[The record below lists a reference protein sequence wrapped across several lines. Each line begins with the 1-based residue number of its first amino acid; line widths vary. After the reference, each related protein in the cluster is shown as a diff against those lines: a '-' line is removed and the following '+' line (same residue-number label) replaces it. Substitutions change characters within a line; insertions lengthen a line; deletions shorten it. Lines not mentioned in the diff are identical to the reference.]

1 MPEPRLL
8 SADAYAGLKSAF
20 RALVSRFGKQEHAA
34 SLTRVGQQE
43 ISRYGSVRPDDAER
57 YAPID
62 VIADLEHE
70 VGPVVTEELARL
82 AHCRL
87 VPLPAIA
94 RTRNPLGLVTA
105 KAMRETSEV
114 FVRLATF
121 LDDGVLSSAEGQHL
135 DREIDDAIVHLLA
148 LKAQVDEEAGKDE
161 R

>member
-1 MPEPRLL
+1 MREARLL
-8 SADAYAGLKSAF
+8 PAESYAGLKTAF
-20 RALVSRFGKQEHAA
+20 RRLISRFGKQDHAA
-34 SLTRVGQQE
+34 SVTRVGQPE
-43 ISRYGSVRPDDAER
+43 LSRYCSVKPDDAER
-57 YAPID
+57 FAPID

-94 RTRNPLGLVTA
+94 RTRNPLGVITA

-114 FVRLATF
+114 FVRLATY
-121 LDDGVLSSAEGQHL
+121 LDDGVLSRAEGKSL

-148 LKAQVDEEAGKDE
+148 LKAQVDEEAGRDGQ
-161 R
+161 